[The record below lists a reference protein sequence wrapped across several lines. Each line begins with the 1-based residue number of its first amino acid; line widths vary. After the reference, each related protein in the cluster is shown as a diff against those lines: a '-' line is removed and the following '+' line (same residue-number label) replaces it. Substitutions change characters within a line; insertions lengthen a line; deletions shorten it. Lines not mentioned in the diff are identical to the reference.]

1 MKNVFIKIICISLL
15 LILSFPSYSQQS
27 EKAKI
32 LGIVKKF
39 FLYLK
44 TRNETELKKILC
56 KEINFKYIS
65 QEKLIKLGEKMLNE
79 EISISEYMIKVT
91 GHNIYKFLKSSFK
104 LLDYEI
110 KAKVYAEVVMI
121 EDKYIKEK
129 LYYIKAKITY
139 KEGKKIIKNKKCEI
153 DIIKENTGK
162 YRILGFII

>member
-1 MKNVFIKIICISLL
+1 MRKIFIKIICISLL

-27 EKAKI
+27 EKEKI
-32 LGIVKKF
+32 LAIIKKF
-39 FLYLK
+39 FLHLK
-44 TRNETELKKILC
+44 TRNEKELKKILC

-65 QEKLIKLGEKMLNE
+65 PEEIVELGEKMLDE
-79 EISISEYMIKVT
+79 KISISEYMIKVT
-91 GHNIYKFLKSSFK
+91 GHNIYKFLKSSFE

-110 KAKVYAEVVMI
+110 KEKVYAEVVLV

-162 YRILGFII
+162 YKILGFII